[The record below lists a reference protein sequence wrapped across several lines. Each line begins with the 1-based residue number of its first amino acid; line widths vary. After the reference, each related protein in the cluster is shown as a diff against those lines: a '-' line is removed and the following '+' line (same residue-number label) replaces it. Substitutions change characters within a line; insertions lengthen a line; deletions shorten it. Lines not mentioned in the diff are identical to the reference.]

1 MVLLKVSCRYEAWK
15 GDKIAIAFNVQ
26 FKDMSDWMCIDSG
39 TNKLIL
45 MNNSGWNSYTHV
57 VDEFL
62 RTASEGGQLAIEGRG
77 SIGVCRDATFPERI
91 SKFNPG

>member
-1 MVLLKVSCRYEAWK
+1 MNSDGEDLHQSDGSAESFMVRYEAWK

-26 FKDMSDWMCIDSG
+26 FKDMSDWVCIDSG

-62 RTASEGGQLAIEGRG
+62 KTASEGGQLAIEGRG
-77 SIGVCRDATFPERI
+77 SP
-91 SKFNPG
+91 